1 MAHSGNTDSHATDHR
16 TEFTEPPHVTN
27 MGQPLTDLWRDACKA
42 NPKDPAKVAPFS
54 KLSWAAAGFQY
65 EWTQRKYFRHRFSP
79 VPPVLAQLATRAAS
93 ACGLSIQAEAVIV
106 NFYKKSSTMGGH
118 QDDVEY
124 TMDHPVVSLSLGSR
138 SVFLKGGLSKDVAPL
153 PVLLRSGDLAI
164 LSGSSRL
171 SYHGVARVLPTPLP
185 LETEDAWLE
194 LCKQLTTA
202 DDQEEQD
209 DWDALRR
216 YLETHRININVRQV
230 FPIDPLPLS

>member
-1 MAHSGNTDSHATDHR
+1 MKTLTLATDHR

-27 MGQPLTDLWRDACKA
+27 MGQPLTDLWRDACRA
-42 NPKDPAKVAPFS
+42 NEKDPAKVAPFS
-54 KLSWAAAGFQY
+54 KLSWTAAGFQY

-138 SVFLKGGLSKDVAPL
+138 SVFLKGGLTKDVAPL

-185 LETEDAWLE
+185 LEDDWPE
-194 LCKQLTTA
+194 LCNGLSQ
-202 DDQEEQD
+202 DQEQD
-209 DWDALRR
+209 GWDALRR

-230 FPIDPLPLS
+230 YPDPLPLS